1 VAELPHG
8 VDTTTHPIC
17 LGLEGDAPYADPGDQ
32 FGVTSEQRYHLRQRF
47 PLLPYLEQQGWK
59 PTAYSEKDEVCG
71 LCPLHR
77 DSRPSFY
84 VNRRKN
90 VFYCQGCGQGGDVI
104 RLVELLHGLGFQ
116 AALAMLSGLEQ
127 DSGNRLWS
135 DACDFYRQQLSR
147 NLEAQCYLRSRGIE
161 DPEIVEE
168 MGIGWAPGGCLR
180 AYLQDLGYSRAQM
193 ISSGFV
199 DAQGRDRLW
208 RAVTFPIAETASMYG
223 RHTNPAD
230 GRHRFLARPKG
241 GLYGWA
247 RARDCQTVI
256 VVEGLFD
263 LASLWQAGFGNAVA
277 LLGSHFNERQ
287 RAQLCDGRERTVYLC
302 LDADENGSGE
312 RAARLWRRRLEQRGL
327 RLLRVELPEGFDP
340 NRFFTAGAGAAEFSR
355 CLEEAQR

>member
-1 VAELPHG
+1 
-8 VDTTTHPIC
+8 
-17 LGLEGDAPYADPGDQ
+17 LEGGAPYSDPGDQ
-32 FGVTSEQRYHLRQRF
+32 LGVTSEQRYRLRRSV

-59 PTAYSEKDEVCG
+59 PSAYSERDEVCG

-104 RLVELLHGLGFQ
+104 RLVELLHGLDFQ
-116 AALAMLSGLEQ
+116 AALAALGGQEYAHEK
-127 DSGNRLWS
+127 RLWN
-135 DACDFYRQQLSR
+135 DACDFYRQQLPR
-147 NLEAQCYLRSRGIE
+147 DLEAQCYLRGRGIE
-161 DPEIVEE
+161 DPEIVAE

-180 AYLQDLGYSRAQM
+180 AYLQDLGYSRAAM
-193 ISSGFV
+193 VSSGLI

-208 RAVTFPIAETASMYG
+208 RAITFPIAETANLYG
-223 RHTNPAD
+223 RHTNPSD

-247 RARDCQTVI
+247 RARDCQTAI

-263 LASLWQAGFGNAVA
+263 LASLWQAGFRNAVA

-302 LDADENGSGE
+302 LDADENGSGA
-312 RAARLWRRRLEQRGL
+312 RATRWWSQRLGQRGL
-327 RLLRVELPEGFDP
+327 RVLPVGLPEGFDP
-340 NRFFTAGAGAAEFSR
+340 NRFFAAGGSAAEFSR
-355 CLEEAQR
+355 FLEEAGR